1 VDVEVSTRGD
11 QQIDTF
17 IDRADKKRREEEGE
31 RAREMLWKA
40 SVARHNEQRRLQ
52 ARYEW
57 HLHHVGQADR
67 LRRTLEDLIAYHEA
81 AAEKLLD
88 EGRPNG
94 ATDTGGA

>member
-1 VDVEVSTRGD
+1 LDLETREKVEADLERLITRRD
-11 QQIDTF
+11 K
-17 IDRADKKRREEEGE
+17 DRRKEEGE
-31 RAREMLWKA
+31 RAREMMWKA

-88 EGRPNG
+88 EGRPGEEKDAG
-94 ATDTGGA
+94 AA